1 MNLYVGNFNYMT
13 TVPEL
18 KKLFAEQGSVLNVR
32 IVHDQFTRQSKC
44 FGFVKMLNK
53 KDGNNAIDALHGTSL
68 KNNRLIVKK
77 AKKI

>member
-1 MNLYVGNFNYMT
+1 MKLYVGNFNYMT

-18 KKLFAEQGSVLNVR
+18 KKLFAEEGSVINVR

-44 FGFVKMLNK
+44 FGFVNMINTKNGNK
-53 KDGNNAIDALHGTSL
+53 AIEALHGKNL
-68 KNNRLIVKK
+68 KNHRLIVKK